1 MSDKN
6 RQVTLA
12 ARPVGLPKE
21 TDFKLVAA
29 PIPEPG
35 DGQLLVRTTFLS
47 VDPYMRG
54 RMNDRKSYATPVQL
68 GEVMTGGTTGRVIAS
83 KHSDFKEGEDVVG
96 QWGWQ
101 EYGVSDGRELR
112 RTIPGAPTSAHL
124 GLLGMPGLTGYFGFL
139 DICRPQPGQTVV
151 VSGAAGAVG
160 SLVGQIA
167 KIKQCRVVGIAG
179 SDEKV
184 AWVKDELGFDAA
196 FNYKTVDNILKR
208 LSELCPRGIDCYFDN
223 VGGPI
228 TDAVFSNLNT
238 GARISV
244 CGQISQYNATETPTG
259 PRLLFRLIEKQAKVE
274 GFLVFQFADRY
285 AGGTHTTGG
294 LAQGRANQVSRERDR
309 GDRECPSSVSRLA
322 AGREHR
328 QAGGQDLR
336 TVSTPGRTGRISP
349 PR

>member
-1 MSDKN
+1 MTDTN
-6 RQVTLA
+6 RQITLA

-21 TDFKLVAA
+21 SDFKLVET

-35 DGQLLVRTTFLS
+35 DGELLVRTTFLS

-83 KHSDFKEGEDVVG
+83 KNDRFQAGDDVVG

-101 EYGVSDGRELR
+101 EYGISDGRGLR
-112 RTIPGAPTSAHL
+112 KAIPGAPVSAHL

-139 DICRPQPGQTVV
+139 DLCQPQAGETVV
-151 VSGAAGAVG
+151 VSAAAGAVG

-167 KIKQCRVVGIAG
+167 KIKGCRVVGIAG

-184 AWVKDELGFDAA
+184 RWITEELGFDAG
-196 FNYKTVDNILKR
+196 FNYKTADNLVQK
-208 LSELCPRGIDCYFDN
+208 LGELCPDGIDCYFDN

-228 TDAVFSNLNT
+228 TDAVFSNLHT

-244 CGQISQYNATETPTG
+244 CGQISQYNATKTPMG
-259 PRLLFRLIEKQAKVE
+259 PRLFFRLIEKQARVE

-285 AGGTHTTGG
+285 EEG
-294 LAQGRANQVSRERDR
+294 LSQLAEWLKSGQIKYRENVIDGIENAPSAFLGLLQGENIGKQVVKIWE
-309 GDRECPSSVSRLA
+309 P
-322 AGREHR
+322 
-328 QAGGQDLR
+328 
-336 TVSTPGRTGRISP
+336 
-349 PR
+349 